1 MDSYRPTTNVHFAK
15 TLRNLGRHLGRCYAA
30 GLVPPLVQLAS
41 CLAEPVKP
49 RPVHLRKMPGAK
61 SRRKSTSKM
70 QGIDT
75 LPKPFI
81 VPLRQKH
88 LYLLY
93 DSVPLEDFW
102 RNIWEFASYHTPL
115 LWSRFLYLSI
125 QFFLFLHCFRSG
137 PVVPFRRI
145 ARRETLLRICTEQL
159 WEHKDHTLRCKH
171 FALPQKHCRPRPES
185 SWSIQEL
192 S

>member
-49 RPVHLRKMPGAK
+49 RPVPLRKMPGAK

-70 QGIDT
+70 KVIDA

-81 VPLRQKH
+81 IPLRQKH

-93 DSVPLEDFW
+93 DSVPLEDFEEIYESSPLVW
-102 RNIWEFASYHTPL
+102 VASTHL
-115 LWSRFLYLSI
+115 
-125 QFFLFLHCFRSG
+125 CFDLGFSTFPSSFSCLG

-171 FALPQKHCRPRPES
+171 FALPRKHCRPRPES